1 MRRICGWWLMAGM
14 LLAGAAAIWPGCGP
28 AEQTEAKAPGRTGM
42 AVSEHDA
49 GTDMSRCDY
58 RGRSDRE
65 VSETAGPGAIT
76 PNVRRVYAIV
86 GDGADARRVLICRE
100 VDTNL
105 DGIKDVVR
113 IYSDQGEAANEQA
126 DTSYDGRID
135 TWITFAGGR
144 IGRLEVDTDHDGRPD
159 ETQYYA
165 EGALMRIERDTNRNG
180 KPDVWEVYSKGRL
193 QRMGVD
199 LDHDGHV
206 DRWDRDEIAARAA
219 EEKERAEEEAREREE
234 EERKRELEDGGVTDA
249 RVSARNR

>member
-1 MRRICGWWLMAGM
+1 MRVCGWWVIAGT
-14 LLAGAAAIWPGCGP
+14 LLVGVAALGPGCGS
-28 AEQTEAKAPGRTGM
+28 AERTGAQAPSKTGL

-58 RGRSDRE
+58 RGRPDRE
-65 VSETAGPGAIT
+65 VSETAGPGAVT

-86 GDGADARRVLICRE
+86 GDGVDARRVLICRE

-105 DGIKDVVR
+105 DGMKDVVR

-144 IGRLEVDTDHDGRPD
+144 IGRLELDTNHDGRPD
-159 ETQYYA
+159 ETQFYA
-165 EGALMRIERDTNRNG
+165 EGALTRIERDTDGNG
-180 KPDVWEVYSKGRL
+180 KADVWEVYSKGRL

-219 EEKERAEEEAREREE
+219 EEKERAEDEAREREE
-234 EERKRELEDGGVTDA
+234 REREEQVADGGVTDA